1 MKAFM
6 KILCLVLVANLFLN
20 CSSND
25 DNSGDSSQQFS
36 PELLNGKW
44 RISFFSDE
52 NETRTTEFNGYEFLF
67 NTEEESAVITYNGA
81 SENASIEVFIEDD
94 LGEDMWVVY
103 TDFDNIEN
111 PGDADLNDLVE
122 DWIVTDVNKNGTVI
136 KFEELY
142 SNNAP
147 EILHLT
153 KIEPSNN

>member
-6 KILCLVLVANLFLN
+6 KILSLVLVANLFLN

-52 NETRTTEFNGYEFLF
+52 NETRTAEFNGYEFLF

-81 SENASIEVFIEDD
+81 SESASIEVFIEDD

-142 SNNAP
+142 SNNVP

-153 KIEPSNN
+153 KVSN